1 MKEKYA
7 EKQHNELFLT
17 LPNEQIL
24 TDLGLY
30 INNRLTFATVI
41 LLGKKEIIE
50 RKIPQARVFYEY
62 RHHEE
67 DLQAANKLVFTEPYF
82 LLIEKLWNTIDLR
95 NDEIKIEKDDFY
107 PSIKFFNKKIV
118 REAIN
123 NAIAHRNYRS
133 SGEIFIKQ
141 YPTKLS
147 FVNPGGFPL
156 GFTLDNILNV
166 SVSRNRLLSDVLSKT
181 AEVERSGQG
190 IDTIYFYSISE
201 GKGIPD
207 YTQSDDFQVVLNIS
221 GIVQDKAFAKF
232 IGITQSNKE
241 KPIKRVLMK

>member
-1 MKEKYA
+1 
-7 EKQHNELFLT
+7 
-17 LPNEQIL
+17 
-24 TDLGLY
+24 
-30 INNRLTFATVI
+30 
-41 LLGKKEIIE
+41 
-50 RKIPQARVFYEY
+50 
-62 RHHEE
+62 
-67 DLQAANKLVFTEPYF
+67 
-82 LLIEKLWNTIDLR
+82 LR

-133 SGEIFIKQ
+133 SGEVFIKQ

-156 GFTLDNILNV
+156 GVTLDNILNV

-207 YTQSDDFQVVLNIS
+207 YTQSDDFQVVLDIS

-232 IGITQSNKE
+232 IGIAQNNKE
-241 KPIKRVLMK
+241 KPVKLGVNEVIILDKIRLNQDKSQLNNKILKSLLDKGLIETIGKTRNLKYILSKDYYSFINQEGIYSSVIPLTEEQIHSFILNHFKKFGSVNF

>member
-1 MKEKYA
+1 M
-7 EKQHNELFLT
+7 
-17 LPNEQIL
+17 
-24 TDLGLY
+24 
-30 INNRLTFATVI
+30 
-41 LLGKKEIIE
+41 
-50 RKIPQARVFYEY
+50 
-62 RHHEE
+62 
-67 DLQAANKLVFTEPYF
+67 
-82 LLIEKLWNTIDLR
+82 R

-133 SGEIFIKQ
+133 SGEVFIKQ

-156 GFTLDNILNV
+156 GVTLDNILNV

-207 YTQSDDFQVVLNIS
+207 YTQSDDFQVVLDIS

-232 IGITQSNKE
+232 IGIAQNNKE
-241 KPIKRVLMK
+241 KPVKLGVNEVIILDKIRLNQDKSQLNNKILKSLLDKGLIETIGKTRNLKYILSKDYYSFINQEGIYSSVIPLTEEQIHSFILNHFKKFGSVNF